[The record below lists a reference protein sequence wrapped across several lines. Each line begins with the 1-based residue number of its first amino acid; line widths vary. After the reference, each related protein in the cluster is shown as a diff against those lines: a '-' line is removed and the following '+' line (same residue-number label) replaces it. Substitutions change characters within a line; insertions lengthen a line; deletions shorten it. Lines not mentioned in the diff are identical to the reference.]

1 MPALKYLSP
10 DLPRPIYDDAYA
22 ILEHASGSG
31 ELIGS
36 FCDLP
41 IYEQMID
48 RFGRVYSYVGLAPRR
63 RDGSFD
69 AEAME
74 PGEFVLPPGLLYVC
88 EQSREKSES
97 TGSSNQ
103 MSLI

>member
-10 DLPRPIYDDAYA
+10 DLPRPTCDDVHA

-36 FCDLP
+36 LGDYP
-41 IYEQMID
+41 IYEQVID
-48 RFGRVYSYVGLAPRR
+48 RFGRVYSYLGLAPRR

-69 AEAME
+69 VEAME
-74 PGEFVLPPGLLYVC
+74 PGEFVLPPGLLYLC

-97 TGSSNQ
+97 TSSSDQ
-103 MSLI
+103 ISLI